1 MPHDP
6 PSDEPTN
13 PAEARTA
20 TSPTF
25 EIDSD
30 GIGWITFDDSERSQ
44 NVLTEAVM
52 RRLGGALDEARAAG
66 REGRVRVV
74 VIRSGKE
81 AGFIAGAE
89 VDAIADIEDPL
100 DAETKVK
107 MGQAVFADV
116 TSLPVPSVS
125 AIHGVCLGGGLEL
138 SLACTHRVASDAPR
152 TKLGLPE
159 VMLGILPAWGGT
171 TRLPRLVGL
180 QAALDLLLTGKQI
193 DAGKA
198 RRIGLVDE
206 VFPVDLFP
214 DLVRDFAIDVAGGSH
229 RRKAPSRKLLTR
241 LLDDTGPGRRIVL
254 RQARKKVMDSTGG
267 HYPAPLRMLE
277 LLEERLGGSL
287 EESLAA
293 EARAA
298 GELIVSAECKN
309 LIHVFHMRE
318 AARKGAG
325 LGESADEG
333 RKIERIGVL
342 GAGVMG
348 GGIAQLAAYNGI
360 DVYMKDIRHDAVGG
374 GLRHARQ
381 LFDQSVK
388 RRKMSRR
395 EADRAMERIAG
406 GLDDHGLRG
415 SGLVVE
421 AVVERMDVKREVL
434 AAAEREV
441 DESCV
446 LTTNTSSLSVE
457 EMASALQRPDRFCGM
472 HFFNPVHRMPL
483 VEIVRGPET
492 SDATVAAVHR
502 LAVGL
507 GKVPVV
513 VRDGPGFLVNR
524 ILGPYLNEGGFLMAE
539 GGAIETIDEAATAFG
554 MPMGPLRLIDEVGI
568 DVSRHAG
575 AALHAA
581 LGERM
586 EPSPVLAR
594 IGETNRLGKKGGRGF
609 YLYDDGK
616 EKDVDDSVYAELGL
630 GTPSPAATPPEHT
643 DGATGEA
650 TETPSDPETTLDET
664 AIRWRLV
671 LPMINEA
678 ARILDEKIA
687 PDAAVVD
694 LAMIMGTGF
703 PPFRGGLL
711 RFADTVHPRSVL
723 DRLRTLEARH
733 GSRFEPAPLLV
744 RLAEEDRTFYE
755 AFPGPD
761 GANG

>member
-6 PSDEPTN
+6 TSDEPTDS
-13 PAEARTA
+13 AGARTA
-20 TSPTF
+20 ASPTF
-25 EIDSD
+25 EIDGD
-30 GIGWITFDDSERSQ
+30 GIGWITFDDPERSQ
-44 NVLTEAVM
+44 NVLTEPVM

-89 VDAIADIEDPL
+89 VDAIADIEDPG
-100 DAETKVK
+100 DAEAKVK
-107 MGQAVFADV
+107 MGQAVFSDV
-116 TSLPVPSVS
+116 TTLPVPTVS

-193 DAGKA
+193 DARKA

-206 VFPVDLFP
+206 IFPVALFP
-214 DLVRDFAIDVAGGSH
+214 DLVRDFAIDVARGS
-229 RRKAPSRKLLTR
+229 RSRKAPSRKLVKR

-254 RQARKKVMDSTGG
+254 HQARKKVMASTGG

-277 LLEERLGGSL
+277 LLEEHLGGSV

-293 EARAA
+293 EGRAA
-298 GELIVSAECKN
+298 GELIVSTECKN

-325 LGESADEG
+325 VTDGEDPG

-348 GGIAQLAAYNGI
+348 GGVAQLAAYNGI
-360 DVYMKDIRHDAVGG
+360 DVYMKDIRHDAVGS

-381 LFDQSVK
+381 LFDKAVK
-388 RRKMSRR
+388 RRKTSRR

-421 AVVERMDVKREVL
+421 AVVERMDVKRDVL

-441 DESCV
+441 DDRCV
-446 LTTNTSSLSVE
+446 LATNTSSLSVE
-457 EMASALQRPDRFCGM
+457 EMASALQRPERFCGM

-492 SDATVAAVHR
+492 SDVTVATVHR
-502 LAVGL
+502 LAVEL

-539 GGAIETIDEAATAFG
+539 GAAIETIDEAATAFG
-554 MPMGPLRLIDEVGI
+554 MPMGPIRLIDEVGI

-575 AALHAA
+575 AALHEA
-581 LGERM
+581 LGARM
-586 EPSPVLAR
+586 APSPVLSR
-594 IGETNRLGKKGGRGF
+594 IGETDRLGKKGGRGF
-609 YLYDDGK
+609 YLY
-616 EKDVDDSVYAELGL
+616 EKGEEKGVDEAVYAELGL
-630 GTPSPAATPPEHT
+630 ATPSTAV
-643 DGATGEA
+643 DGADADAAGAPPAEPA
-650 TETPSDPETTLDET
+650 PTLDET

-678 ARILDEKIA
+678 ARILDEGIA
-687 PDAAVVD
+687 PDAAAID

-711 RFADTVHPRSVL
+711 HFADTVHPRAVL

-744 RLAEEDRTFYE
+744 RLADDDRTFYE
-755 AFPGPD
+755 AFPGSD
-761 GANG
+761 RANG

>member
-6 PSDEPTN
+6 TSDEPTDS
-13 PAEARTA
+13 AGARTA
-20 TSPTF
+20 ASPTF
-25 EIDSD
+25 EIDGD
-30 GIGWITFDDSERSQ
+30 GIGWITFDDPERSQ

-66 REGRVRVV
+66 REGRVTVV

-89 VDAIADIEDPL
+89 VDAIADIEDPG

-107 MGQAVFADV
+107 MGQAVFSDV
-116 TSLPVPSVS
+116 TTLPVPTVS

-193 DAGKA
+193 DARKA

-206 VFPVDLFP
+206 VFPVALFP
-214 DLVRDFAIDVAGGSH
+214 DLVRDFAIDVANGS
-229 RRKAPSRKLLTR
+229 RSQKAPSKKIVKR

-254 RQARKKVMDSTGG
+254 HQARKKVMDSTGG

-277 LLEERLGGSL
+277 LLEEHLGGSV

-298 GELIVSAECKN
+298 GELIVSTECKN

-318 AARKGAG
+318 AARKGTG
-325 LGESADEG
+325 VTDGEDPG
-333 RKIERIGVL
+333 RQIERIGVL

-360 DVYMKDIRHDAVGG
+360 DVYMKDIRHDAVGS
-374 GLRHARQ
+374 GLRHAQQ
-381 LFDQSVK
+381 LFDKAVK
-388 RRKMSRR
+388 RRRTSRR

-421 AVVERMDVKREVL
+421 AVVERMDVKRDVL

-441 DESCV
+441 DDHCV
-446 LTTNTSSLSVE
+446 LATNTSSLSVE
-457 EMASALQRPDRFCGM
+457 EMASALEQPDRFCGM

-492 SDATVAAVHR
+492 SDATVATVHR

-539 GGAIETIDEAATAFG
+539 GVAIETIDEAATEFG
-554 MPMGPLRLIDEVGI
+554 MPMGPIRLIDEVGI

-575 AALHAA
+575 AALHEA
-581 LGERM
+581 LGDRM
-586 EPSPVLAR
+586 APSPVLTR
-594 IGETNRLGKKGGRGF
+594 VGETDRLGKKGGRGF
-609 YLYDDGK
+609 YLYENGE
-616 EKDVDDSVYAELGL
+616 EKGVDEAVYAELGL
-630 GTPSPAATPPEHT
+630 ATPSSAPDDPEPTDADSVGTPPSGPAP
-643 DGATGEA
+643 
-650 TETPSDPETTLDET
+650 TLDET

-678 ARILDEKIA
+678 ARILDEGIA
-687 PDAAVVD
+687 PDAAAID

-711 RFADTVHPRSVL
+711 RFADTVHPRAVL

-744 RLAEEDRTFYE
+744 RLADDDRTFYE

-761 GANG
+761 RANG